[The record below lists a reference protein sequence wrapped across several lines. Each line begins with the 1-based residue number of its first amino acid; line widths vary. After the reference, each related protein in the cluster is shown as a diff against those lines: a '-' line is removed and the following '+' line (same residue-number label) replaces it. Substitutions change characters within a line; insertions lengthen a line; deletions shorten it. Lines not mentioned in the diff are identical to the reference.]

1 MQLGM
6 PSAPTDSLYKFFA
19 IFCFMF
25 AGVLFFYADFMENKA
40 REAVVEFSK
49 TSTNRFYELVEGY
62 AKDKPEVDMKIM
74 QEKANDLGHTEG
86 LEAISAAKR
95 SDYYRAL
102 RNWGCPILVVLSLIG
117 FLFWYL
123 KTQRYQDVILKKQAE
138 NT

>member
-6 PSAPTDSLYKFFA
+6 PQAPTDSLYKFFA
-19 IFCFMF
+19 IFCLMF
-25 AGVLFFYADFMENKA
+25 AGALFFYADFMEHKA
-40 REAVVEFSK
+40 REAVIEFSK
-49 TSTNRFYELVEGY
+49 TSTSRFYKLVEGY
-62 AKDKPEVDMKIM
+62 AKNKPEVDMKIM

-86 LEAISAAKR
+86 LEAIAVAKR

-102 RNWGCPILVVLSLIG
+102 RDWGCPILVVLSLIG

-123 KTQRYQDVILKKQAE
+123 KIQRHQDAILKQQAA